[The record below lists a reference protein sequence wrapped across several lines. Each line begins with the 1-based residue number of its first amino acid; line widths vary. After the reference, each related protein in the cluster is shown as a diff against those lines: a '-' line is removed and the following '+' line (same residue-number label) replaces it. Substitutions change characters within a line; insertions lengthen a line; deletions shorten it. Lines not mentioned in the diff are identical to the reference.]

1 MRAHLFLQKHE
12 TDFQHQFFKNNSYMP
27 YIEKKKKNKPHGYS
41 LLMTNEYL
49 AFSLLQKGVT

>member
-27 YIEKKKKNKPHGYS
+27 YIEKKKKKTS
-41 LLMTNEYL
+41 LMDIPC
-49 AFSLLQKGVT
+49 